1 MSEAATKA
9 ERAPRR
15 DAQARRE
22 ALLVAAAETF
32 QRQGY
37 DVPLE
42 AIADAAGVGRGTLYR
57 NFKDREALAL
67 AIFSREIDRFEATF
81 DAEAPIDETLRAMVR
96 DSAPVVALFRRIA
109 GELDA
114 QDSNLTAFRALG
126 ERLEAVLAPGVARA
140 QAKEELAATVTPT
153 DIVLAIQMAAG
164 LIYPFL
170 DAEEVATHI
179 EAALRLLLWGMRP
192 R

>member
-1 MSEAATKA
+1 MTEGPTRAD
-9 ERAPRR
+9 RAPRR

-22 ALLVAAAETF
+22 ALLAAAAEAF
-32 QRQGY
+32 QHRGY

-42 AIADAAGVGRGTLYR
+42 TIADAAGVGRGTLYR

-81 DAEAPIDETLRAMVR
+81 DPDAPIDETLRSMVR

-114 QDSNLTAFRALG
+114 QDSNLAAFRALG
-126 ERLEAVLAPGVARA
+126 ERLEAVLAPGIAQA
-140 QAKEELAATVTPT
+140 QAKGALDASMTPK

-170 DAEEVATHI
+170 DAEEVAVNI